1 MRFFGF
7 TGFVL
12 ALAAV
17 LSLLGCASAPPVV
30 AQLAAP
36 IVLTP
41 VPTLPPEA
49 AQGPSA
55 VYRNPRIGRIYLR
68 AHEDA
73 NGRLLGPQVIYQIVE
88 PGGWNVAALDQGEP
102 RAADPRLREGPPSV
116 LDPAAG
122 WMLAPAPAA
131 DLTPNKATSETAQ
144 GTTAG
149 EVSIHPTE
157 VK

>member
-1 MRFFGF
+1 MRFFVLNGL
-7 TGFVL
+7 VL
-12 ALAAV
+12 ALIAGLNLV
-17 LSLLGCASAPPVV
+17 GCASAPRTV
-30 AQLAAP
+30 ALPPPP

-49 AQGPSA
+49 EQGPGA
-55 VYRNPRIGRIYLR
+55 VYHNPRIGKIYLR

-102 RAADPRLREGPPSV
+102 RAADPRLREGPPAV

-122 WMLAPAPAA
+122 WMLEPAPAA
-131 DLTPNKATSETAQ
+131 GLASKKATSETAQ
-144 GTTAG
+144 GDAAG
-149 EVSIHPTE
+149 DASIHPTE